1 MSLERAMQLLL
12 VLVAMAIAAPAWS
25 DETGESVR
33 AVGTVVADDGETD
46 ALSDMLRSEELSFGL
61 IVGALALALFL
72 GAAHGL
78 EPGHGK
84 TVVAAYLV
92 GARGTVGNA
101 LFLGGVVTLTHTSS
115 VILLGLVALFA
126 SQYVLPE
133 QIFPYLGTA
142 SGILIMGLGT
152 WLLVNHLRGRSPGHS
167 HAHEEHLHEHIH
179 SHAHGEYLHGHS
191 HEEEHLHEYV
201 HSHAHEEHLHEHIH
215 SHAHGRY
222 HHGHSHSHEEE
233 HHHGHDHSH
242 LGEHLGHHD
251 HPHGEHQHGRDHTHE
266 EEHQHGHSHSHEE
279 EHHGHSHEGPSKVT
293 LGNLL
298 TLGISGGIVP
308 CPGAL
313 VILLLAVAL
322 HRIAFGLLLLVAFSV
337 GLAAILIAIGILI
350 VKARPLVERFSG
362 DGRWIQRLPIASAV
376 VIIVVGCAITFKT
389 LMNSGVILIN
399 V

>member
-1 MSLERAMQLLL
+1 MFIKRAMLLA
-12 VLVAMAIAAPAWS
+12 VIAMAIAGPVWG
-25 DETGESVR
+25 DEIG
-33 AVGTVVADDGETD
+33 AADGETD
-46 ALSDMLRSEELSFGL
+46 ALSDMLRSEELSLGL
-61 IVGALALALFL
+61 ILAALALALFL

-84 TVVAAYLV
+84 TIVAAYLV

-101 LFLGGVVTLTHTSS
+101 LFLGGVVALTHTSS

-126 SQYVLPE
+126 SQYILPG

-142 SGILIMGLGT
+142 SGLLIMGLGT
-152 WLLVNHLRGRSPGHS
+152 WLLVNHLRGRGPGFGHS
-167 HAHEEHLHEHIH
+167 HGEH
-179 SHAHGEYLHGHS
+179 
-191 HEEEHLHEYV
+191 
-201 HSHAHEEHLHEHIH
+201 
-215 SHAHGRY
+215 
-222 HHGHSHSHEEE
+222 HHGHSHTHEEE
-233 HHHGHDHSH
+233 HHHDHSH
-242 LGEHLGHHD
+242 
-251 HPHGEHQHGRDHTHE
+251 
-266 EEHQHGHSHSHEE
+266 SYE
-279 EHHGHSHEGPSKVT
+279 EHHGHSHEIPNKVT
-293 LGNLL
+293 LGSLL

-337 GLAAILIAIGILI
+337 GLAAILIAIGVLI

-389 LMNSGVILIN
+389 LMNSGIILIN

>member
-1 MSLERAMQLLL
+1 MFIKRAMLLA
-12 VLVAMAIAAPAWS
+12 VIAMAIAGPVWG
-25 DETGESVR
+25 DEIG
-33 AVGTVVADDGETD
+33 AADGETD
-46 ALSDMLRSEELSFGL
+46 ALSDMLRSEELSLGL
-61 IVGALALALFL
+61 ILAALALALFL

-84 TVVAAYLV
+84 TIVAAYLV

-101 LFLGGVVTLTHTSS
+101 LFLGGVVTLTHTFS

-142 SGILIMGLGT
+142 SGLLIIGLGT
-152 WLLVNHLRGRSPGHS
+152 WLLVNHLRGRGPGFGHS
-167 HAHEEHLHEHIH
+167 HGEH
-179 SHAHGEYLHGHS
+179 
-191 HEEEHLHEYV
+191 
-201 HSHAHEEHLHEHIH
+201 
-215 SHAHGRY
+215 
-222 HHGHSHSHEEE
+222 HHGHSHTHEEE
-233 HHHGHDHSH
+233 HHHDHSH
-242 LGEHLGHHD
+242 
-251 HPHGEHQHGRDHTHE
+251 
-266 EEHQHGHSHSHEE
+266 SYE
-279 EHHGHSHEGPSKVT
+279 EHHGHSHEIPNKVT
-293 LGNLL
+293 LGSLL

-337 GLAAILIAIGILI
+337 GLAAILIAIGVLI

-389 LMNSGVILIN
+389 LMNSGIILIN

>member
-1 MSLERAMQLLL
+1 MSLERAMQRILLA
-12 VLVAMAIAAPAWS
+12 LVAMAIAASAWG
-25 DETGESVR
+25 DEIGEAGR
-33 AVGTVVADDGETD
+33 LPVGTVAAEDGETD
-46 ALSDMLRSEELSFGL
+46 ALSDMLRSEELSLGL

-84 TVVAAYLV
+84 TIVAAYLV

-101 LFLGGVVTLTHTSS
+101 LFLGGVVTLTHTFS

-126 SQYVLPE
+126 SQYILPE

-142 SGILIMGLGT
+142 SGLLIMGLGT
-152 WLLVNHLRGRSPGHS
+152 WLLVNHLRGRSFGHS
-167 HAHEEHLHEHIH
+167 HAHEEHLHEHT
-179 SHAHGEYLHGHS
+179 
-191 HEEEHLHEYV
+191 HEEEHLHEHT
-201 HSHAHEEHLHEHIH
+201 HSHAHGEHLHEHSH
-215 SHAHGRY
+215 SHAHG
-222 HHGHSHSHEEE
+222 E
-233 HHHGHDHSH
+233 HHHGHGHSH
-242 LGEHLGHHD
+242 LEHRHGHHD
-251 HPHGEHQHGRDHTHE
+251 HPHGEHHHGHDHTHE
-266 EEHQHGHSHSHEE
+266 EEHHHGHSHSHEE
-279 EHHGHSHEGPSKVT
+279 EHHGHSHEVPSKVT

-376 VIIVVGCAITFKT
+376 VIIAVGCAITFKT
-389 LMNSGVILIN
+389 LMGSGIM
-399 V
+399 

>member
-1 MSLERAMQLLL
+1 MFIKRAMLLA
-12 VLVAMAIAAPAWS
+12 VIAMAIAGPVWG
-25 DETGESVR
+25 DEIG
-33 AVGTVVADDGETD
+33 AADGETD
-46 ALSDMLRSEELSFGL
+46 ALSDMLRSEELSLGL
-61 IVGALALALFL
+61 IVAALALSLFL

-84 TVVAAYLV
+84 TIVAAYLV

-101 LFLGGVVTLTHTSS
+101 LFLGGVVTLTHTFS

-142 SGILIMGLGT
+142 SGLLIIGLGT
-152 WLLVNHLRGRSPGHS
+152 WLLVNHLRGRGPGFGHS
-167 HAHEEHLHEHIH
+167 HGEH
-179 SHAHGEYLHGHS
+179 
-191 HEEEHLHEYV
+191 
-201 HSHAHEEHLHEHIH
+201 
-215 SHAHGRY
+215 
-222 HHGHSHSHEEE
+222 HHGHSHTHEEE
-233 HHHGHDHSH
+233 HHHDHSH
-242 LGEHLGHHD
+242 
-251 HPHGEHQHGRDHTHE
+251 
-266 EEHQHGHSHSHEE
+266 SYE
-279 EHHGHSHEGPSKVT
+279 EHHGHSHEIPNKVT
-293 LGNLL
+293 LGSLL

-337 GLAAILIAIGILI
+337 GLAAILIAIGVLI

-389 LMNSGVILIN
+389 LMHSGIILIN